1 MSSTLIYTQSING
14 PVVAIPLA
22 AGALDIVWTAA
33 DTVNTSAKKI
43 EAKPVDNAAW
53 VQLGRMLSPL
63 KIRVRRS

>member
-1 MSSTLIYTQSING
+1 MFDSVMTTIDKETFQKEGSNMANHISELPLGASTG
-14 PVVAIPLA
+14 
-22 AGALDIVWTAA
+22 
-33 DTVNTSAKKI
+33 TSAKKI